1 MSHKIVNNPPATIF
15 RAYDIRGIAATELTA
30 DTVYT
35 LGLAIGTRLKP
46 TPQKP
51 AQVLVARDG
60 RLSGPELMQALIS
73 GLLATGCDVID
84 LGLLPTPM
92 LYFAV
97 NDFKIPNGVV
107 ITGSHNP
114 GNYNGLKMVL
124 HGHTLTADEIQQL
137 YLAVCAGDFISGHGE
152 LTRREVTD
160 AYINYI
166 TADIKLA
173 RKLKVV
179 IDCGNGVSGL
189 IAPRLFKALGC
200 EVHELFCE
208 VDGHFPNHHPDPG
221 EPENLQDLIKK
232 VKAVNADIGLAFDGD
247 ADRLGVVTNTGEIIY
262 PDRQLIM
269 FARDVL
275 ARNPGCEIIFDVK
288 CSRHV
293 AEQVKKFG
301 GKATMWQ
308 TGHSLIKAKLK
319 TSGALLAGEMSGHI
333 FFQERWFGFDDGL
346 YAGARMLEIVAN
358 QNLSATDLFAQVPQ
372 GISTSEI
379 SVGMSDAKK
388 FEFMQRLVQE
398 AEFPGAEKITIDGL
412 RVEYPEGWGLVRC
425 SNTSPKLAL
434 RFEADDT
441 VALEKIKDR
450 FKQQLRR
457 LDSSLNLDF

>member
-1 MSHKIVNNPPATIF
+1 MNYQVINNPPATIF

-30 DTVYT
+30 NTVYT
-35 LGLAIGTRLKP
+35 LGLAIGTQLNP
-46 TPQKP
+46 TQQKP
-51 AQVLVARDG
+51 VQIVVARDG
-60 RLSGPELMQALIS
+60 RLSGPELIQALIA

-92 LYFAV
+92 LYFATHH
-97 NDFKIPNGVV
+97 FKIPNGIV

-114 GNYNGLKMVL
+114 GNYNGLKMML

-137 YLAVCAGDFISGHGE
+137 YQEVCAGDFISGQGT
-152 LTRREVTD
+152 LTQRDVAD
-160 AYINYI
+160 AYIDYI
-166 TADIKLA
+166 TADIKLS

-189 IAPRLFKALGC
+189 FAPRLFKALGC

-275 ARNPGCEIIFDVK
+275 ARNPGGEIIFDVK

-319 TSGALLAGEMSGHI
+319 ASGALLAGEMSGHI

-358 QNLSATDLFAQVPQ
+358 QSLSATELFAHVPQ
-372 GISTSEI
+372 GIVTPEI
-379 SVGMSDAKK
+379 GVSMPDAKK
-388 FEFMQRLVQE
+388 FEFMQRLVKQ
-398 AEFPGAEKITIDGL
+398 AEFPGAQKITIDGL

-434 RFEADDT
+434 RFEADNAA
-441 VALEKIKDR
+441 ALEKIKDI
-450 FKQQLRR
+450 FKQQLRH
-457 LDSSLNLDF
+457 LDDSLDLNF